1 MYILNRPSTGRVLRW
16 ITHIGALLPL
26 ALLFYDFWFYRLG
39 VNPIQEV
46 TLRTGK
52 AALVLLV
59 LSLAVTPVSFIFGW
73 KQVTPLRRP
82 LGLYAFLYV
91 CVHLLIFVWVDYG
104 LSWPLIVE
112 AIFEKP
118 YALVGF
124 TAFLLMLPLAA
135 TSTKG
140 AMKKLGKNWKKL
152 HKLVY
157 LIGILAAFHYIWL
170 SKSPFPQP
178 ALFALIIGSL
188 LLLRLPAIRQA
199 FVRWRS
205 GRKRQQHAQRPP
217 ITKPINTPLEVSEER

>member
-1 MYILNRPSTGRVLRW
+1 MQVLNRPSIGRVLRW
-16 ITHIGALLPL
+16 MTHIGALIPL
-26 ALLFYDFWFYRLG
+26 ALLFYDYWFYRLG

-52 AALVLLV
+52 PALILLV

-91 CVHLLIFVWVDYG
+91 CIHLLIFVWVDYG
-104 LSWPLIVE
+104 FSWPLIQE

-124 TAFLLMLPLAA
+124 TAFLLLIPLAA
-135 TSTKG
+135 TSTKW
-140 AMKKLGKNWKKL
+140 AMKKLGKNWKLL

-157 LIGILAAFHYIWL
+157 LIGVLAVFHYIWL
-170 SKSPFPQP
+170 SKTPFPQP
-178 ALFALIIGSL
+178 ALFAAIVGVL
-188 LLLRLPAIRQA
+188 LLVRLPAIRQSI
-199 FVRWRS
+199 FRWRS
-205 GRKRQQHAQRPP
+205 EWKRRKRAAVAPP
-217 ITKPINTPLEVSEER
+217 QVKPTPTSQTD